1 MMPYSQTLTRMR
13 DKIMMK
19 ITAWITTIKV
29 MPVGDK
35 IIVTLLLIST
45 LVLAILIGGTDH
57 ITIIG
62 AFMDGIVTART
73 GAILFTA
80 VDFTLGFMAFGD
92 IIILTDTVMDIMDTH
107 IDTHIDITETVIT
120 IVAYRTA
127 LVDAV
132 VQ

>member
-1 MMPYSQTLTRMR
+1 
-13 DKIMMK
+13 MMK